1 MYSFDLYDEAK
12 PKKVLFLKGKLKD
25 KSNNL
30 LQGASIQ
37 LKNIRTK
44 ENQQIFV
51 QNGEYTIAVTLDEG
65 DDILFSINK
74 KGYAFNSTYIS
85 FDDDS
90 FSSPRRIDFEVE
102 KLGNGKVFRLDNIYF
117 ASNSFNLNNISKE
130 ILLAF
135 IDYLKLNNSLK
146 LAIHGHT
153 DNVGSA
159 SANLLLSKNRAK
171 EVFSFLLNN
180 GIKKERLDFQGFG
193 EEKPITTNKTNN
205 GRAQNRR
212 TEFVILGQ

>member
-1 MYSFDLYDEAK
+1 MVKDEN
-12 PKKVLFLKGKLKD
+12 
-25 KSNNL
+25 NNL
-30 LQGASIQ
+30 LHDASIQ

-65 DDILFSINK
+65 DDILLSINK

-85 FDDDS
+85 SDDND
-90 FSSPRRIDFEVE
+90 FSSPNKIDFEVE
-102 KLGNGKVFRLDNIYF
+102 KLVNGKAFRLDNIYF
-117 ASNSFNLNNISKE
+117 ASNSIEINNISKE

-135 IDYLKLNNSLK
+135 SDYLKLNNSLR

-153 DNVGSA
+153 DNIGSA

-171 EVFSFLLNN
+171 EVFSFLLDN
-180 GIKKERLDFQGFG
+180 GLKKERLDFQGFG
-193 EEKPITTNKTNN
+193 EQKPITTNETDK
-205 GRAQNRR
+205 GKAQNRR
-212 TEFVILGQ
+212 TEFVILEQ